1 MTEQEK
7 QVLAGLCRIEIKRW
21 KAAADSNPNMR
32 YMVELMDVALASLA
46 AESGWI
52 KCSDRMPKPATGVL
66 VAAPWES
73 APGGYAIKWATN
85 CHGHPDAD
93 GEGWIIPGASWNPTH
108 WQTLPAP
115 PEE

>member
-21 KAAADSNPNMR
+21 KAAAESNPNMR
-32 YMVELMDVALASLA
+32 YMVELMDVALASLM

-52 KCSDRMPKPATGVL
+52 KCSEQVPTSDGSYLCWDGLYVTT
-66 VAAPWES
+66 
-73 APGGYAIKWATN
+73 YAFIF
-85 CHGHPDAD
+85 G
-93 GEGWIIPGASWNPTH
+93 SWQGNQFVVRNITH
-108 WQTLPAP
+108 WQPLPAP